1 MVGRELA
8 GSHRVWW
15 VMPARTGPAVLLAAH
30 PNEWFSIDA
39 VRDELGLDKHV
50 LAGVLSTF
58 PRRWRGRCRQ
68 AGAMPY
74 GQEGKGSQRRNRMGK
89 EVAELI
95 RSLE

>member
-1 MVGRELA
+1 M
-8 GSHRVWW
+8 
-15 VMPARTGPAVLLAAH
+15 LLAAH

-39 VRDELGLDKHV
+39 VRDGLGLDKHV
-50 LAGVLSTF
+50 FAGVLSTF

-68 AGAMPY
+68 AGAMPC

-89 EVAELI
+89 EVAEQI